1 MIVSLLLFLSIII
14 SINFA
19 NRLTRPIINLIGA
32 SEKIST
38 GDLNAKVQKI
48 NSDKEFEKLN
58 ENFNSMID
66 KLKKQ
71 QDKLLMSERH
81 MAWESVA
88 RKLAHEIKNPLTPI
102 QLSIER
108 IKEKYLSKIQDNK
121 EDFSVYLNTINKQI
135 KDIEILVNEPEE
147 VGSDRLVNAASAHQT
162 YGGPLIV
169 IDFGTAT
176 TFDVV
181 DKNGAYS
188 GGVIAPGINLSLDAL
203 HLAAAK
209 LPRVAVQKPETVIGK
224 RTVSAMMS
232 GIYWGYVGLIEG
244 LLTRIKDEFGEEMNV
259 IATGGLA
266 PLFSDEIGVDHLDP
280 NLILKGLVHIYH
292 RNS

>member
-1 MIVSLLLFLSIII
+1 MLLVIDSGNTNIV
-14 SINFA
+14 FA
-19 NRLTRPIINLIGA
+19 VFNGDELVGEWRGSSDAKRTADEYGVWLTQLMERDQL
-32 SEKIST
+32 
-38 GDLNAKVQKI
+38 DLTKI
-48 NSDKEFEKLN
+48 NSSIIATVVPEIVSSLKILCHKYFKTVP
-58 ENFNSMID
+58 MIVG
-66 KLKKQ
+66 
-71 QDKLLMSERH
+71 
-81 MAWESVA
+81 ESNVD
-88 RKLAHEIKNPLTPI
+88 IG
-102 QLSIER
+102 
-108 IKEKYLSKIQDNK
+108 
-121 EDFSVYLNTINKQI
+121 
-135 KDIEILVNEPEE
+135 IEILVNEPEE

-224 RTVSAMMS
+224 RTVPAMMS

-244 LLTRIKDEFGEEMNV
+244 LLARIKEEFGEEMNV

-266 PLFSDEIGVDHLDP
+266 PLFSDEIGVHHLDP
-280 NLILKGLVHIYH
+280 NLILRGLVHIYH

>member
-1 MIVSLLLFLSIII
+1 MLLVIDSGNTNIV
-14 SINFA
+14 FA
-19 NRLTRPIINLIGA
+19 VFNGDELVGEWRGSSDAKRTADEYGVWLTQLMERDQL
-32 SEKIST
+32 
-38 GDLNAKVQKI
+38 DLTKI
-48 NSDKEFEKLN
+48 NSSIIATVVPEIVSSLKILCHKYFKTVP
-58 ENFNSMID
+58 MIVG
-66 KLKKQ
+66 
-71 QDKLLMSERH
+71 
-81 MAWESVA
+81 ESNVD
-88 RKLAHEIKNPLTPI
+88 IG
-102 QLSIER
+102 
-108 IKEKYLSKIQDNK
+108 
-121 EDFSVYLNTINKQI
+121 
-135 KDIEILVNEPEE
+135 IEILVNEPEE

-224 RTVSAMMS
+224 RTVPAMMS

-244 LLTRIKDEFGEEMNV
+244 LLARIKEEFGEEMNV

>member
-1 MIVSLLLFLSIII
+1 MLLVIDSGNTNIV
-14 SINFA
+14 FA
-19 NRLTRPIINLIGA
+19 VFNGDELVGEWRGSSDAKRTADEYGVWLTQLMERDQL
-32 SEKIST
+32 
-38 GDLNAKVQKI
+38 DLTKI
-48 NSDKEFEKLN
+48 NSSIIATVVPEIVSSLKILCHKYFKTVP
-58 ENFNSMID
+58 MIVG
-66 KLKKQ
+66 
-71 QDKLLMSERH
+71 
-81 MAWESVA
+81 ESNVD
-88 RKLAHEIKNPLTPI
+88 IG
-102 QLSIER
+102 
-108 IKEKYLSKIQDNK
+108 
-121 EDFSVYLNTINKQI
+121 
-135 KDIEILVNEPEE
+135 IEILVNEPEE
-147 VGSDRLVNAASAHQT
+147 VGSDRLVNAVSAHQT

-224 RTVSAMMS
+224 RTVPAMMS

-244 LLTRIKDEFGEEMNV
+244 LLARIKEEFGEEMNV